1 MTHTP
6 GADMLAALTDLYQ
19 AVDRSGWR
27 VGTPLIRNC
36 EERTEL
42 LNRARDAIAK
52 AKQGNEGQFWRVEKD
67 GSGYRAFRSGDW
79 AITTAR
85 ENEAS
90 AQLIADLLAAVRK
103 CEKFLDNQ
111 ADVYDSI
118 PNHAMRLLEEVRA
131 AIAKAEGL
139 PQKD

>member
-6 GADMLAALTDLYQ
+6 GAHMLAALTDLYQ
-19 AVDRSGWR
+19 AV
-27 VGTPLIRNC
+27 
-36 EERTEL
+36 EL

-52 AKQGNEGQFWRVEKD
+52 AKQETKGDFWRVEKD
-67 GSGYRAFRSGDW
+67 GPGYRAFRSGDW

-90 AQLIADLLAAVRK
+90 ALLIVDLLAALRK

-111 ADVYDSI
+111 ADVYDDI
-118 PNHAMRLLEEVRA
+118 PNHAMRLLEEVHV